1 MQIVDRQTFLWTEK
15 KSLYP
20 DSIDF
25 YHNRN
30 ILLIS
35 YHHRHISFFGY
46 HVFEAV
52 INFSVYAAY
61 SSTYLSSI
69 KLTL

>member
-1 MQIVDRQTFLWTEK
+1 MQIVDRQTFLWPEK

-30 ILLIS
+30 ILL
-35 YHHRHISFFGY
+35 
-46 HVFEAV
+46 
-52 INFSVYAAY
+52 
-61 SSTYLSSI
+61 T
-69 KLTL
+69 